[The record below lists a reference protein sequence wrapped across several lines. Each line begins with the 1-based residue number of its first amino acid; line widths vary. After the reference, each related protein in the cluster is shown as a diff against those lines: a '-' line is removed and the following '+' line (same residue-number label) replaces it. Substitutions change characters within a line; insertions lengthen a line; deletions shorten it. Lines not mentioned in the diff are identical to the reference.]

1 MKGRLIML
9 KSKILPESE
18 YTFKELSWLDIENA
32 WRDAETI
39 TGKVTDILAD
49 KQILI
54 VFLGKSENGGDIM
67 GILPFSEVTI
77 YPFKYSSN
85 PNRVLPLQIATLKNK
100 LIRVKVAYI
109 KDEYIKLSRKANML
123 NAIEHIK
130 ECEFGFFDIQSLTE
144 KMCFGD
150 IGDGVVGCIS
160 IKNVSKSRIMNVCER
175 LHKGD
180 KTWTKILS
188 FNEERQSFF
197 LSYKETFKEYN
208 SKDYKPGDTISCTV
222 CTPVDAAHSG
232 YFVEVTPQVSGIVD
246 ANNLTP
252 ILAYG
257 DSVECIIKTTNK
269 NGLKLRYLRHLP
281 KTE

>member
-1 MKGRLIML
+1 ML

-39 TGKVTDILAD
+39 TGKVTEILTD
-49 KQILI
+49 KEVLI
-54 VFLGKSENGGDIM
+54 VLLGKSDNGGDIV

-85 PNRVLPLQIATLKNK
+85 PNRILPLQIATLKNK

-123 NAIEHIK
+123 NAIEHLK
-130 ECEFGFFDIQSLTE
+130 ECEFAFFVVQSLTE

-150 IGDGVVGCIS
+150 IGDGIVGCIS
-160 IKNVSKSRIMNVCER
+160 IKNISKSRIANVCER

-197 LSYKETFKEYN
+197 LSYKDVFREYDPKN
-208 SKDYKPGDTISCTV
+208 YKHGDTIVCTV
-222 CTPVDAAHSG
+222 CTPVDSSHSG
-232 YFVEVTPQVSGIVD
+232 YFAEVSPQVSGIVD
-246 ANNLTP
+246 SNNLTP

-257 DSVECIIKTTNK
+257 DKIECFIKTTSK
-269 NGLKLRYLRHLP
+269 NGLKLRYVRHIYED
-281 KTE
+281 K